1 MKKLGIG
8 CLVVFAMLAAAIG
21 LGSCFVFSKAK
32 QFVGNFAQL
41 GEISA
46 MNDQIRNRSDFKP
59 PADGKLKPAQVERYV
74 GVQRTMLSSL
84 GDRARKLDEKYK
96 QLAKD
101 LESKGRE
108 ANLRESLAAWG
119 DVVALI
125 VDAKREQVSALNA
138 AGLSLSEY
146 EWIRA
151 QSLLALGYGAFGMNL
166 ETLASAAPEA
176 FGNADTPDVKV
187 LQHNRDL
194 LAPYEETAK
203 EWLPL
208 SFFGL

>member
-8 CLVVFAMLAAAIG
+8 CLVVSGLLAIAIG
-21 LGSCFVFSKAK
+21 IGSCFAVRKAK
-32 QFVGNFAQL
+32 ELVGGFSQL
-41 GEISA
+41 AEISE
-46 MNDQIRNRSDFKP
+46 MNQKIRNQADFQP
-59 PADGKLKPAQVERYV
+59 PADGRLKTAQVDRYV
-74 GVQRTMLSSL
+74 GVQKSMMNSL
-84 GDRARKLDEKYK
+84 GDRARMLDEKYK
-96 QLAKD
+96 QLSKD
-101 LESKGRE
+101 LEAKGRE

-119 DVVALI
+119 DVVSLI
-125 VDAKREQVSALNA
+125 VDAKREQVAALNA

-151 QSLLALGYGAFGMNL
+151 QSLLALGYGAVGMNL

-176 FGNADTPDVKV
+176 FAGTNTPDTQI
-187 LQHNRDL
+187 LQHNREL
-194 LAPYEETAK
+194 LAPHEESAK